1 MKDYLSVWI
10 IPKED
15 ASPKVYSIERKKLKK
30 ILIGAGIGALI
41 GFVMFVDYIGLN
53 LKRERLKRL
62 EAENLKLKS
71 TVAKL
76 QKDAQELHFKLSL
89 FKDYAK
95 KLNTIAGLEAP
106 YALREVGGVGGGLD
120 IGAITKPL
128 PSNPDPQKVVV
139 KMKELK
145 KMAQDLDVNFEIL
158 YKFFKEQQDLLS
170 STPSIWPTR
179 GYLTSG
185 FGYRRDPF
193 TGRRAFHKGID
204 ISAPIG
210 QKVYATAKGIVL
222 KTGYQRRGLGRWVE
236 IDHGFGFTTFYGHLS
251 RILVRPGQRV
261 KRGDVIGYVGSSG
274 RSTGPHLHYEVHV
287 YGKAVNPLL
296 YILENLGI

>member
-1 MKDYLSVWI
+1 MKDYLSIWI
-10 IPKED
+10 IPRED
-15 ASPKVYSIERKKLKK
+15 ASPKVYSIERRKLKK
-30 ILIGAGIGALI
+30 ILIGAGVATLMGL
-41 GFVMFVDYIGLN
+41 FMFVDYIGLN

-62 EAENLKLKS
+62 EAENLKLKN

-76 QKDAQELHFKLSL
+76 QKDARELHFKLSL

-128 PSNPDPQKVVV
+128 PASTDPQKVVV

-193 TGRRAFHKGID
+193 TGRRTFHKGID

-222 KTGYQRRGLGRWVE
+222 RTGFQRRGLGRWVE

-261 KRGDVIGYVGSSG
+261 KRGDVIGYVGSTG

>member
-1 MKDYLSVWI
+1 MKDYLSIWI

-15 ASPKVYSIERKKLKK
+15 ASPRVYSIERKKLKK
-30 ILIGAGIGALI
+30 ILIGAGIGLI
-41 GFVMFVDYIGLN
+41 LGIFMFADYISLN

-62 EAENLKLKS
+62 EAENHKLKS
-71 TVAKL
+71 TVLRL
-76 QKDAQELHFKLSL
+76 QKDAEELHSKLTL

-106 YALREVGGVGGGLD
+106 YALREVGGLGGGLD
-120 IGAITKPL
+120 IGIVTKPL
-128 PSNPDPQKVVV
+128 QAQPAPDKVVV
-139 KMKELK
+139 RMKELK

-158 YKFFKEQQDLLS
+158 YKFFKEQQELLS

-193 TGRRAFHKGID
+193 TGRRSFHKGID

-210 QKVYATAKGIVL
+210 QKVHATAKGIVIR
-222 KTGYQRRGLGRWVE
+222 TGYQRRGLGRWVE

-261 KRGDVIGYVGSSG
+261 KRGDVIGLVGSTG
-274 RSTGPHLHYEVHV
+274 RSTGPHLHYEVYV
-287 YGKAVNPLL
+287 YGKVVNPLL